1 MKIGSPFVFPSLRI
15 WKRSWSNTNGNGR
28 LRLSKSERST
38 LRSLQRVWLETA
50 LRVLNVSEGPSS
62 PVVLGVTSASRGE
75 GKTVNCLG
83 LASALAK
90 ESEER
95 VLIVE
100 CELGNSGLASKFE
113 LEAGPGLV
121 DVVDNGNSIEGSVR
135 KTGVE
140 NLEVAVIGGDDQM
153 DDISQIWSHPSSS
166 KFRRRL
172 PGMLANLKEYY
183 GYIVLDMPP
192 MLTYPYTREMLKATD
207 GVFLSVKAGVTPI
220 EDMLQASRH
229 IGTEKMMG
237 VILCDAASATPQWVQ
252 RVLHDV

>member
-28 LRLSKSERST
+28 VRLSKSERST
-38 LRSLQRVWLETA
+38 LRSLQRIWLETA
-50 LRVLNVSEGPSS
+50 LRVLNVPEGPSS

-90 ESEER
+90 ESGER

-100 CELGNSGLASKFE
+100 CELGNSGLASKFD
-113 LEAGPGLV
+113 LEASPGLV
-121 DVVDNGNSIEGSVR
+121 DVIDDGSPIEGSVR
-135 KTGVE
+135 KTAVE
-140 NLEVAVIGGDDQM
+140 NLDIAVIGGRDQKDDYLE
-153 DDISQIWSHPSSS
+153 IWSQPASRT
-166 KFRRRL
+166 FRRRL
-172 PGMLANLKEYY
+172 PSMLANLKEYY

-192 MLTYPYTREMLKATD
+192 MLTNAYTREMLKATD

-220 EDMLQASRH
+220 DDMLQASRS

-237 VILCDAASATPQWVQ
+237 VILGDAASATPQWVQ
-252 RVLHDV
+252 RVLHEV